1 MEQALKDYS
10 LLYFICMISIY
21 MDYFEGYALE
31 KTITNGTKRVREVAS
46 TYDGK
51 ELRVLQNIDGD
62 VTYETLSNGDI
73 MEKLSTIKQKQ
84 GSLLDRLSRIKS
96 STRNSS
102 KSVRSKKS
110 RRNNKNG
117 RSKVNSKKSRRSKHK
132 GNSNK
137 SKSKKSQKYRTSPKT
152 KTRRNTPRVV
162 PDIMKTIY

>member
-1 MEQALKDYS
+1 ME
-10 LLYFICMISIY
+10 
-21 MDYFEGYALE
+21 YFEGYALE
-31 KTITNGTKRVREVAS
+31 KTIKNGTKRVREVAS

-51 ELRVLQNIDGD
+51 KLKVLQNIDGD

-84 GSLLDRLSRIKS
+84 GSLLDRLSRIKG

-110 RRNNKNG
+110 RRNNK
-117 RSKVNSKKSRRSKHK
+117 SSRRSKVKSKKGRKTKHK
-132 GNSNK
+132 GNNNK
-137 SKSKKSQKYRTSPKT
+137 SKSINKKSQKYRRSSKT

>member
-1 MEQALKDYS
+1 ME
-10 LLYFICMISIY
+10 
-21 MDYFEGYALE
+21 YFEGYALE
-31 KTITNGTKRVREVAS
+31 KTIKNGTKRVREVAS

-51 ELRVLQNIDGD
+51 ELKVLQNIDGD

-96 STRNSS
+96 STRNSN

-110 RRNNKNG
+110 RRSNKSSRRG
-117 RSKVNSKKSRRSKHK
+117 KIKSKKSRRGKHK
-132 GNSNK
+132 GNNNK
-137 SKSKKSQKYRTSPKT
+137 SKSINKKSQKYRRSSKT
-152 KTRRNTPRVV
+152 KTRKNTPHVV

>member
-1 MEQALKDYS
+1 
-10 LLYFICMISIY
+10 

-31 KTITNGTKRVREVAS
+31 KTIKNGTKRVREVAS

-51 ELRVLQNIDGD
+51 QLKVLQNIDGD

-84 GSLLDRLSRIKS
+84 GSLLDRLSRIKG
-96 STRNSS
+96 STRNSN
-102 KSVRSKKS
+102 KSVWNKKSIRNKNCKRSKIK
-110 RRNNKNG
+110 
-117 RSKVNSKKSRRSKHK
+117 SKKGRRGKHK
-132 GNSNK
+132 SNSNK

-152 KTRRNTPRVV
+152 KTRRNTPHVV

>member
-1 MEQALKDYS
+1 
-10 LLYFICMISIY
+10 
-21 MDYFEGYALE
+21 MDYFEGYAVE
-31 KTITNGTKRVREVAS
+31 KTIKNGTKRVREVAS

-51 ELRVLQNIDGD
+51 QLKVLQNIDGD

-84 GSLLDRLSRIKS
+84 GSLLDRLSTIKG

-110 RRNNKNG
+110 RR
-117 RSKVNSKKSRRSKHK
+117 SKIKSKKSRRSKHN
-132 GNSNK
+132 GNNNK
-137 SKSKKSQKYRTSPKT
+137 SKSKKSQKYRTSSKT